1 MHLVVTHENSDFDA
15 LAASA
20 AAQKLSPGAVIGLGR
35 RLGRPVREYWSL
47 HKDRFVARR
56 VSDVDPA
63 SVDRL
68 TVVDL
73 RNRRRMTHVEPILA
87 RRDAGGD
94 VVLSVYD
101 HHPPTPTDVEG
112 DVHVVEPVGAVTTV
126 LVERLRAESIAI
138 DPTEATLFALGI
150 HDDTGSLTLGHT
162 TPRDVRAFAWLLE
175 RGADLA
181 MIERYLHLPFSEP
194 QLAALGTVLH
204 VATPERVGAIDVGVA
219 CLEMDESFDGLAEI
233 TAEARRLGGFDAL
246 LTFTAIGSR
255 GAVQVVGRS
264 RTGLVDVGT
273 ALRAIGGGGHRG
285 AAAAVVKHGE
295 PRAVADRVLAAL
307 RESPPRPRVV
317 GEVMSAP
324 LLSLD
329 PEASLEEAAR
339 RFAAWRVSGA
349 PVLRDGALLG
359 IVSKADVER
368 ARAKGRGELP
378 VTSHMSGQV
387 RTTTTDAPLDAVLR
401 QMVEHDIGRLPVLD
415 GQGLVGIVTRTDIR
429 RWLYASGA
437 GDPARAISASA
448 GR

>member
-1 MHLVVTHENSDFDA
+1 MHLIATHENADFDA

-20 AAQKLSPGAVIGLGR
+20 AAQKLSPGSVIGLGR

-47 HKDRFVARR
+47 HKDRFLARR
-56 VSDVDPA
+56 LTEVDA
-63 SVDRL
+63 SAVNRL

-87 RRDAGGD
+87 RRDAGED
-94 VVLSVYD
+94 VLLSIYD
-101 HHPPTPTDVEG
+101 HHPPTATDVEG
-112 DVHVVEPVGAVTTV
+112 DVHVVEPVGAITTV
-126 LVERLRAESIAI
+126 LVERLRAASIHLDA
-138 DPTEATLFALGI
+138 TEATLLALGI

-204 VATPERVGAIDVGVA
+204 VATRERVGAIDVGVA
-219 CLEMDESFDGLAEI
+219 YLAMDEPIDGLAEI

-246 LTFTAIGSR
+246 LTFTALGRR

-285 AAAAVVKHGE
+285 AAAAVAKASDPE
-295 PRAVADRVLAAL
+295 KVAARVLEAL
-307 RESPPRPRVV
+307 RADPPRPRVV

-324 LLSLD
+324 LFALT
-329 PEASLEEAAR
+329 PEVSLEEAAT
-339 RFAAWRVSGA
+339 RFSAWQISGA
-349 PVLRDGALLG
+349 PVVKGGSLVGV
-359 IVSKADVER
+359 VSMADVER
-368 ARAKGRGELP
+368 ARAKGRAELP

-387 RTTTTDAPLDAVLR
+387 RSTTTDAPLDVVLR
-401 QMVEHDIGRLPVLD
+401 SMVEHDIGRLPVFD
-415 GQGLVGIVTRTDIR
+415 AEGLVGIVTRTDIR
-429 RWLYASGA
+429 RWLYASG
-437 GDPARAISASA
+437 RISAS
-448 GR
+448 GEP